1 MPGPF
6 YKQIFREGDDEDDD
20 LRGALRAALLDVVD
34 LGQVGV
40 REREVRARLVDVF
53 AVGRNC
59 N

>member
-1 MPGPF
+1 MKGPF
-6 YKQIFREGDDEDDD
+6 YKQIFREWDDDDD

-53 AVGRNC
+53 AVGRNY